1 MIPYTHT
8 HSLSPPSRLCG
19 TLSVCWLLETL
30 AQRRDEEPFM
40 SIKLRASLELGNFLS
55 FRFAFFFLFFFS
67 VIVLLCLCVCV
78 CVCAC
83 HSCHVPRCWMPFT
96 RCLIPST
103 YCTTGQTKSTAFH
116 SRRTETTLYFVTR
129 REGALLRASKPWTR
143 CCGKARLGGGT
154 TTAICNANARSW
166 QRL

>member
-55 FRFAFFFLFFFS
+55 FRFAFFFYFFF
-67 VIVLLCLCVCV
+67 LLLYCCVCV
-78 CVCAC
+78 CVCEC
-83 HSCHVPRCWMPFT
+83 LCLCMPF
-96 RCLIPST
+96 LPYS
-103 YCTTGQTKSTAFH
+103 SLLDAFH
-116 SRRTETTLYFVTR
+116 PLPYPLYILHHRSNKKHRLSFTENRNNSVFRDSTGRCV
-129 REGALLRASKPWTR
+129 AASK
-143 CCGKARLGGGT
+143 
-154 TTAICNANARSW
+154 
-166 QRL
+166 